1 MLAEACSFPQG
12 LAVPIALA
20 LGGSGLG
27 GPGTARRAG
36 SSGASARAKGPAA
49 ATRRGDARSTAQAR
63 GESGER
69 GAREKPWGRG
79 PGGPPSLTRCRKLRR
94 SRSGGA
100 AAMIQVP
107 SRSAPLPPGP
117 GSPITARVWLRRP
130 IPRGGAGPEVGFV
143 NNLSLGQ
150 SEVPGHRQTRT
161 RTNCRG
167 SGQLRSAGKD
177 LSSCLTPEEDGPKMT
192 APRGSGNS
200 HSCL

>member
-36 SSGASARAKGPAA
+36 SSAASARAKGPGA

-100 AAMIQVP
+100 AAMIQ
-107 SRSAPLPPGP
+107 SPPGLP
-117 GSPITARVWLRRP
+117 RFRQAR
-130 IPRGGAGPEVGFV
+130 AFQ
-143 NNLSLGQ
+143 SL
-150 SEVPGHRQTRT
+150 
-161 RTNCRG
+161 RG
-167 SGQLRSAGKD
+167 SGSAGQS
-177 LSSCLTPEEDGPKMT
+177 LAVGRALRLAS
-192 APRGSGNS
+192 
-200 HSCL
+200 